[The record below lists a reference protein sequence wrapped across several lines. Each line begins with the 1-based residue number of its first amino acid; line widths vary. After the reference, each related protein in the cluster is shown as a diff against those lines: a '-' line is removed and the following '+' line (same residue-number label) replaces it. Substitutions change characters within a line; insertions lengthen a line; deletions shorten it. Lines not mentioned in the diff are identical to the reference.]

1 MANFNLDLL
10 SRGLPKFIEKITV
23 EQPVDDF
30 LQRVLFGGPKAM
42 GSEGVD
48 GVAFDWRKKAPGLV
62 GEALRGADPERV
74 NFQVGFNSS
83 YVVPNYYHM
92 VDMVSLADADQRV
105 FGEAVATDVDSQA
118 RVTRI
123 FADKVA
129 GMKDSITMAKEQMCA
144 DAIFNGS
151 VVNRDGTQ
159 TFPMTSALLNVSGAN
174 LTSNFNSVISTAFD
188 TVRKKNKAFR
198 ATALILNPSDAITLV
213 SALGT
218 LINKETFDL
227 GRVAFGQN
235 VGGATLCGTVNTP
248 AGLLAIYAYYGVNA
262 SGNNYIAQGK
272 GILTSGRIGGFA
284 YGRIRA
290 FENGR
295 PCFRVAEERMVAYE
309 VGEGDMRHYEVEY
322 QTAPLPIIT
331 NIDGY
336 CVLTSIT

>member
-1 MANFNLDLL
+1 MANFSLDLI
-10 SRGLPKFIEKITV
+10 SKGLPKFVAKIQT

-30 LQRVLFGGPKAM
+30 LQRVLFGGSVAL

-48 GVAFDWRKKAPGLV
+48 GVAFDWRKKAPGV
-62 GEALRGADPERV
+62 VDEALRGADPTRV
-74 NFQVGFNSS
+74 NFQTGFNSG

-92 VDMVSLADADQRV
+92 VDIVSLSDADQRV
-105 FGEAVATDVDSQA
+105 FGEAVSDNVDSQA

-129 GMKDSITMAKEQMCA
+129 GMKDSTTMAKEQMCA

-151 VVNRDGTQ
+151 VVNRNGTQ

-198 ATALILNPSDAITLV
+198 ATALILNPTDAVTLV
-213 SALGT
+213 AALGT

-227 GRVAFGQN
+227 GRIAFGQN

-262 SGNNYIAQGK
+262 SGTNYIAQGK
-272 GILTSGRIGGFA
+272 GILTSGKIGGFA

-290 FENGR
+290 FENGK
-295 PCFRVAEERMVAYE
+295 PCYRVAQERMVAYE
-309 VGEGDMRHYEVEY
+309 VGNGDMRHYEVEY
-322 QTAPLPIIT
+322 QTAPLPLIT

-336 CVLTSIT
+336 CVLNSIS